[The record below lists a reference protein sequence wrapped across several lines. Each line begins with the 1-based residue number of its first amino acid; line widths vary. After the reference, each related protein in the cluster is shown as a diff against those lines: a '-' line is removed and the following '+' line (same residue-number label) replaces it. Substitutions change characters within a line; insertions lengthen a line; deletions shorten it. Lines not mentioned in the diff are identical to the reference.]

1 MRLLV
6 ALLWCRLAAPH
17 ANVTTVHLSI
27 PFEDGART
35 LVWRRAAE
43 SAKEACARF
52 AAEQGLNGDVLP
64 DLEALVASQ
73 TALRKV
79 SPSLFAAPSWW
90 RPAEAAGTIA
100 FFGGH
105 DASVAVAAADGTLLC
120 VLELERLFNDR
131 YYSSF
136 GPDGATPRESFD
148 EDWRRALLVI
158 RDRSECAYPRTFARG
173 IVVETGASR
182 YRLEKLVEEVFDVE
196 TWLACD
202 HHEAHARLGFFAS
215 PFASAL
221 IVSYDGG
228 GNDGHF
234 NVYVGRRNQLE
245 RVGRLDYS
253 LGQTYLTV
261 GSLLREVTNDQASP
275 TLRDFCAFAKGE
287 KPTFSWNAHPKPL
300 ALAGKLM
307 GYAAT
312 GSVRDDLRAAARA
325 LLLAKPADL
334 WRDEHRN
341 GVSRALADAVCG
353 EDIEGGRDFA
363 ATAQNEYEGFVL
375 EVVSTLLERAGGPG
389 AVDGVVLA
397 GGCGLN
403 VRANQRV
410 FDELGAAVYVAPA
423 PNDAGLAAGAAWKV
437 TPPPRRPARPQHL
450 GFGLWDGPDLAD
462 AAAAR
467 GARNLTELGGV
478 EYLAALLNGAHT
490 SGAKPI
496 VAVVRGRQEF
506 GPRALGR
513 RSLLAVPDSVD
524 ARNRLNRLKRRQ
536 WYRPVAPMVAEEA
549 MADAFG
555 RSVPSPYMTMA
566 PDVSPP
572 IARAFPAL
580 AHLDGTARH
589 QSVARRDDAW
599 LHALLRAVGKRTGLA
614 ALINTSFNTRGK
626 PICNTLK
633 EALTMLDEEPDL
645 DYLLV
650 DDWLFAKSATPGGG
664 REL

>member
-1 MRLLV
+1 M
-6 ALLWCRLAAPH
+6 
-17 ANVTTVHLSI
+17 
-27 PFEDGART
+27 
-35 LVWRRAAE
+35 WRRAAE
-43 SAKEACARF
+43 SAKTACARF
-52 AAEQGLNGDVLP
+52 AIAHNLREDVVE

-79 SPSLFAAPSWW
+79 SPSLFAAPTWW
-90 RPAEAAGTIA
+90 RPSGYSGTIA

-105 DASVAVAAADGTLLC
+105 DASVAVAAPDGTLLC
-120 VLELERLFNDR
+120 VLELERLLNER

-136 GPDGATPRESFD
+136 GPDGKTPRASFD

-158 RDRSECAYPRTFARG
+158 RDRPECHYPETFAHA
-173 IVVETGASR
+173 IVVEAGASR

-221 IVSYDGG
+221 VVSYDGG

-234 NVYVGRRNQLE
+234 NAYVGRRNQLA
-245 RVGRLDYS
+245 RVARLDYS
-253 LGQTYLTV
+253 LGQTYLAV
-261 GSLLREVTNDQASP
+261 GSLLKEVTNDEASP

-287 KPTFSWNAHPKPL
+287 RPTFSWNAHPKPL

-312 GSVRDDLRAAARA
+312 GTIREELRGAARG
-325 LLLAKPADL
+325 LLLARPSEL
-334 WRDEHRN
+334 WRGEHRN
-341 GVSRALADAVCG
+341 NLHYALADAVCG
-353 EDIEGGRDFA
+353 ADPAGGRDFA
-363 ATAQNEYEGFVL
+363 ATAQNEYEGFAL
-375 EVVSTLLERAGGPG
+375 EVVSTLLERAGG
-389 AVDGVVLA
+389 AETVDGVVLA

-410 FDELGAAVYVAPA
+410 FDEIGVPVYVAPA

-437 TPPPRRPARPQHL
+437 TPPPRRPSQPQHL
-450 GFGLWDGPDLAD
+450 GFGLWDGADLND
-462 AAAAR
+462 QAAAR
-467 GARNLTELGGV
+467 GARNLTALGGV
-478 EYLAALLNGAHT
+478 AYLAALLDGIHT
-490 SGAKPI
+490 NGAKPI
-496 VAVVRGRQEF
+496 LAVVRGRQEF

-513 RSLLAVPDSVD
+513 RSLLAVPDSVG

-536 WYRPVAPMVAEEA
+536 WYRPVAPMVAEET
-549 MADAFG
+549 MIETFG

-566 PDVSPP
+566 PDVLLEV
-572 IARAFPAL
+572 ARSFPAL

-589 QSVARRDDAW
+589 QSVSKIDDAW

-650 DDWLFAKSATPGGG
+650 DDWLFAKPGTPRGG